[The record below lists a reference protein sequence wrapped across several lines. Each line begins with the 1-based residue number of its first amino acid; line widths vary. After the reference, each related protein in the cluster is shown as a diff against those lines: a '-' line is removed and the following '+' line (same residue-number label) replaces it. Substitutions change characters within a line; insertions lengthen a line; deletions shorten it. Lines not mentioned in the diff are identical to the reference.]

1 MALLPSNQRDKK
13 LLLVAMMA
21 IALAVVYQQLVWSPK
36 NQELTKLS
44 ARLDTLD
51 SLNRIAK
58 REVAKGTSAKMKQEA
73 DAYERELDVLRHLV
87 PTENEVPALL
97 EAISNAA
104 RRAGL
109 ELADVQ
115 PDGVMNGDRFDTY
128 RYKMGVT
135 GPYHKVADFLANVGS
150 LPRIV
155 APINISLTT
164 SSRSSS
170 EIKAGKD
177 EQLLDAKFQVQTYVA
192 HVAPPAAVAA
202 SKAGAP

>member
-1 MALLPSNQRDKK
+1 MALLPQNQRDKK
-13 LLLVAMMA
+13 LLLVAMLA
-21 IALAVVYQQLVWSPK
+21 IALAVVYQQMVWSPK
-36 NQELTKLS
+36 HDELTQLS

-58 REVAKGTSAKMKQEA
+58 REVAKGTTAKMKQEA
-73 DAYERELDVLRHLV
+73 EAYGRELDVLRHLV

-115 PDGVMNGDRFDTY
+115 PDGVMNGNGFDTY

-135 GPYHKVADFLANVGS
+135 GPYHKVADFLANVGA

-155 APINISLTT
+155 APINISLAT
-164 SSRSSS
+164 SSRSSG
-170 EIKAGKD
+170 EIKPAKD

-192 HVAPPAAVAA
+192 HVAPPAAVAT